1 MNCILY
7 NVSDNVRKV
16 VKNIS
21 NIVATVELIEPYRPL
36 SDITGTVVVSGYN
49 TTRFVSN
56 YAKIDNKYY
65 FITDREILNGGMI
78 RFTLRVDVLMT
89 YGVNAIP
96 IIPIRTSTVN
106 NPYIIDPRQPVEATE
121 EHYNLLFSGANLD
134 YNNMCLIAGIVGTGG
149 EPTNM

>member
-7 NVSDNVRKV
+7 NVSDNVKKV
-16 VKNIS
+16 VKNLD
-21 NIVATVELIEPYRPL
+21 NVVTTVGLIEPYKPL
-36 SDITGTVVVSGYN
+36 SDITGTVVVNGYD

-56 YAKIDNKYY
+56 YAKIDDKYY

-78 RFTLRVDVLMT
+78 MFTLRVDVLMT
-89 YGVNAIP
+89 YDVSAIP
-96 IIPIRTSTVN
+96 VIPDRTSSVN
-106 NPYIIDPRQPVEATE
+106 NPYIIDAQQPVETTE

>member
-7 NVSDNVRKV
+7 NVSDNVKKV

-21 NIVATVELIEPYRPL
+21 NVVATVNLIEPYRPL
-36 SDITGTVVVSGYN
+36 SDITGTVVVNGYD

-78 RFTLRVDVLMT
+78 KFTLCVDVLMT
-89 YGVNAIP
+89 YGVSAIP
-96 IIPIRTSTVN
+96 VIPVRTSSVN
-106 NPYIIDPRQPVEATE
+106 NPYIIDPQQPVETTE